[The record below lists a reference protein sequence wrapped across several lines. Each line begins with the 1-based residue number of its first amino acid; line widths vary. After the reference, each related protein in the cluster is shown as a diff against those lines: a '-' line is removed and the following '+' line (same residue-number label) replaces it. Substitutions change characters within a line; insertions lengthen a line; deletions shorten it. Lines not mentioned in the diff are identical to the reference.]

1 MLSPDCKL
9 LICHLGAIV
18 DEGSVLFEWGKNLVL
33 AAFGLL
39 LWYFKRSQDSIDK
52 RLDGH
57 DEDIDEQRHNMQQYA
72 TRPELEKLRE
82 STEAKH
88 TELERDVKNL
98 GQQLSE
104 VVRREVDTLRTEQQ
118 RQHQSMNERL
128 DKLLLLFTKNGGPN

>member
-1 MLSPDCKL
+1 MR
-9 LICHLGAIV
+9 GRIV
-18 DEGSVLFEWGKNLVL
+18 DEGSVLSEWGRDLVL
-33 AAFGLL
+33 GTFGLL

-52 RLDGH
+52 RIEGH
-57 DEDIDEQRHNMQQYA
+57 DEDIQEQRHNCHKFA
-72 TRPELEKLRE
+72 TRQDLEKLRE
-82 STEAKH
+82 TTEAKH

-128 DKLLLLFTKNGGPN
+128 DKLLMLFTKNGGPS